1 MCLRIEEL
9 SKGGF
14 DANKMFFSSVC
25 CVALMFTKNVF
36 HMFDAGWAVLLP
48 LNFLSAS
55 ALL

>member
-36 HMFDAGWAVLLP
+36 HMFDADWAVLLP
-48 LNFLSAS
+48 LKCLSAV
-55 ALL
+55 L